1 VRRCGLLNPEARL
14 IMRGRYNR
22 TDRYPSIVE
31 AARKNRVKQFVIK
44 GEAVVHRRR
53 RRRRFHAGAMT
64 TRSNSA
70 FRAKLGCGRS
80 RQVLSRLRVQEAT
93 SEGQRVRDK

>member
-1 VRRCGLLNPEARL
+1 MRGYWHPEVRL
-14 IMRGRYNR
+14 IMRGSYNW

-53 RRRRFHAGAMT
+53 RRRRFQSTALPAP
-64 TRSNSA
+64 
-70 FRAKLGCGRS
+70 
-80 RQVLSRLRVQEAT
+80 
-93 SEGQRVRDK
+93 